1 MFQLGIITD
10 EVSQSLK
17 EVAAFCRDFD
27 LSHVELRSVEGKGPF
42 EWQQKEADYIQR
54 FTKDNGLSV
63 VALSAPLFKCDIGDQ
78 AAIENHIDSFCS
90 YVCFIYVL
98 L

>member
-10 EVSQSLK
+10 EVSQNLK

-42 EWQQKEADYIQR
+42 EWRDADADHIQLPYIFIQTYSSKFDLIIRYFIEQKNY
-54 FTKDNGLSV
+54 NV
-63 VALSAPLFKCDIGDQ
+63 VEINIALYEFDQ
-78 AAIENHIDSFCS
+78 S
-90 YVCFIYVL
+90 L
-98 L
+98 LGS